1 MTKLDSFCLDTHPLV
16 WYFLKQKTLSL
27 KAEEVIR
34 KIFNNEAIGVISIMV
49 VLEAFYVSLKN
60 KGLVFSEFLDIF
72 ERSNIKII
80 PFDQNVL
87 EKSLLLP
94 SELDIHD
101 RIIVA
106 SAIITNSQLVTKDK
120 VLRSFF
126 PLETIW

>member
-1 MTKLDSFCLDTHPLV
+1 MDSFCLDTHPLV